1 MSTQIAVRLPDELV
15 AELDSIVLSGEEP
28 SRASIVE
35 QALLRELRRRAWA
48 KEVAVLTAKGSTYED
63 LDGLDAYLGH
73 LDKSRPVLILTREGV
88 RQSMLRVTVA
98 PITSRAKG
106 LPTELPVGPRNGLAA
121 ESVVSLDNILT
132 IRAADIGR
140 RIGFLLPDQEAP
152 LAAAL
157 SHAFD
162 LHQQ

>member
-1 MSTQIAVRLPDELV
+1 MCPI
-15 AELDSIVLSGEEP
+15 
-28 SRASIVE
+28 
-35 QALLRELRRRAWA
+35 
-48 KEVAVLTAKGSTYED
+48 
-63 LDGLDAYLGH
+63 YLAD
-73 LDKSRPVLILTREGV
+73 LDKSRPVLLLTREGV
-88 RQSMLRVTVA
+88 RQSMLRMTVT

-106 LPTELPVGPRNGLAA
+106 LPTELLVGPRNGLDA

-140 RIGFLLPDQEAP
+140 HIGFLLPDQEAP

>member
-1 MSTQIAVRLPDELV
+1 VQGMR
-15 AELDSIVLSGEEP
+15 SI
-28 SRASIVE
+28 
-35 QALLRELRRRAWA
+35 
-48 KEVAVLTAKGSTYED
+48 
-63 LDGLDAYLGH
+63 YLAD

-88 RQSMLRVTVA
+88 RRSMFRVTVA
-98 PITSRAKG
+98 PITSQAKG
-106 LPTELPVGPRNGLAA
+106 LPTGLPVGPRNGLAA

-132 IRAADIGR
+132 IRSADNGR
-140 RIGFLLPDQEAP
+140 HIGFLLPEQEAP